1 MLRARHRIL
10 AVAGALLLGFRVA
23 VAGTAA
29 PTGVQILEHKG
40 RWESGYGET
49 FYNVVG
55 RFKNATGKTLQFVKL
70 RVELLDAHAK
80 VVAKSD
86 AYNETAEGLSVP
98 DLDPKA
104 LLASGKIAPV
114 EKDQEQRFRT
124 SFIKD
129 ETPPFE
135 SYRVRVMEAPPAK
148 AR

>member
-10 AVAGALLLGFRVA
+10 AVAGALLLAVRTVA
-23 VAGTAA
+23 AGAA
-29 PTGVQILEHKG
+29 EPTGIEVLEHKG

-80 VVAKSD
+80 VVTQSD

-104 LLASGKIAPV
+104 LLASGKLAPV

-135 SYRVRVMEAPPAK
+135 SYRVRVIEAPPK
-148 AR
+148 K